1 MRTLGGDSPVGVG
14 RDNQR
19 RVSMSAGTVS
29 ARVDWPLWRRWT
41 LSTTLAEAAGF
52 CAPALAGAA
61 AAQARVSAIPTLLV
75 MLAAG
80 AVEGSALGAG
90 QHWALARH
98 LRRLPRGEFV
108 GATAAGAVLAYA
120 IGMLPSTLADRLG
133 GAAPGLVVAVATLA
147 GVALLAS
154 IGTAQWVILRRAGY
168 DQPWWILTTAGGWLA
183 GLAVFMLVATPLWH
197 PDQPV
202 ALAVSIGVLAGLLM
216 AATVAAVT
224 AFAADRLVRSATRD
238 GQAPER

>member
-1 MRTLGGDSPVGVG
+1 MRAPGGHLPVGLG
-14 RDNQR
+14 RRDLR
-19 RVSMSAGTVS
+19 RRSVS
-29 ARVDWPLWRRWT
+29 ADPISVRVNWSLWRRWT

-52 CAPALAGAA
+52 CAPALAGVA
-61 AAQARVSAIPTLLV
+61 AAQAGLSAVSTLLV

-90 QHWALARH
+90 QHWVLARH

-108 GATAAGAVLAYA
+108 LATAAGAMLAYA
-120 IGMLPSTLADRLG
+120 IGMLPSTLGDRLG
-133 GAAPGLVVAVATLA
+133 DAAPTLVVPVAALA

-154 IGTAQWVILRRAGY
+154 IGTAQWVVLRRAGY
-168 DQPWWILTTAGGWLA
+168 DRPWWILTTAGGWLA

-202 ALAVSIGVLAGLLM
+202 ALAVTIGVLAGLLM

-224 AFAADRLVRSATRD
+224 AFAADRLVGGATQD
-238 GQAPER
+238 GQAPE